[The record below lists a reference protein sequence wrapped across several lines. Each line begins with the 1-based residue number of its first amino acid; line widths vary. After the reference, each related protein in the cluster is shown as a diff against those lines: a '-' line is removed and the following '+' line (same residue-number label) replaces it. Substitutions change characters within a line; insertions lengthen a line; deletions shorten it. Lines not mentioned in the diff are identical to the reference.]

1 VRGPVLITEVS
12 VITPH
17 SASVF
22 EINDLS
28 EEAR

>member
-1 VRGPVLITEVS
+1 VLITEVS